1 MRMTRCGYNVRSL
14 SLSERRLSFLAGEE
28 LRALDADGGEKA
40 TTEEV
45 GEAAWGSVDREG
57 VSRPG
62 MGIPERDSDGD
73 EVMASTYERYQSI

>member
-28 LRALDADGGEKA
+28 LRAVGADGGEKA
-40 TTEEV
+40 ITEEV
-45 GEAAWGSVDREG
+45 GEAAWGSVDRED

-62 MGIPERDSDGD
+62 MGIPERESDGD
-73 EVMASTYERYQSI
+73 EVIASTYERYQ

>member
-28 LRALDADGGEKA
+28 LRAVGADGGEKA
-40 TTEEV
+40 ITEEV
-45 GEAAWGSVDREG
+45 GEAAWGSVDRED

-62 MGIPERDSDGD
+62 MGIPERESDGD
-73 EVMASTYERYQSI
+73 EVIASTYERYQSI